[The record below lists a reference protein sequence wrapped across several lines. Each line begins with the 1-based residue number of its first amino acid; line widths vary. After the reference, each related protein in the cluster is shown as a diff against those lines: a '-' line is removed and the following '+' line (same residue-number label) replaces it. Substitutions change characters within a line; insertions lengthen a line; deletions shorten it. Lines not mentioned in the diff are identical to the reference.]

1 MLVIPSTSRYSHSK
15 NAVMCSNEGLS
26 TWIGCPG
33 SISSSFINKTPA
45 SSSWA
50 CMSLKIC
57 PGPSTNTITKKVH
70 QFLYFLRRLRIF
82 SMSMNALISL
92 LRVYGREH
100 SDRLHHIKF
109 RNSYTQECRSS
120 RVVSITIAGI
130 EWPNH
135 GSELQPELPQ
145 KDSWYPHL
153 HGHSHQQGVQ
163 LPKCLDHQI
172 QE

>member
-1 MLVIPSTSRYSHSK
+1 MLSCVPMKGCRPEL
-15 NAVMCSNEGLS
+15 AVLLLS
-26 TWIGCPG
+26 PAASSIKRHWREWI
-33 SISSSFINKTPA
+33 A

-57 PGPSTNTITKKVH
+57 PGPSTYTITKKVH

-120 RVVSITIAGI
+120 RVVSINIAGI

-135 GSELQPELPQ
+135 GSELQQVLPQ

-153 HGHSHQQGVQ
+153 PGHSHQQGVQ